1 MVKGVN
7 KRVIVVR
14 APDPRLFEQAIFI
27 IREDALT
34 EGVSA
39 EEVLSEAQRAAK
51 NYVRYHTGPG
61 KKLHSIPAP
70 VWAAAGALMTAAAWG
85 LTILF

>member
-27 IREDALT
+27 IREDALA
-34 EGVSA
+34 EGISA

-51 NYVRYHTGPG
+51 NYVRHNTGVG
-61 KKLHSIPAP
+61 KKLHGVPAP
-70 VWAAAGALMTAAAWG
+70 LWAAAGALVTAAAWG

>member
-14 APDPRLFEQAIFI
+14 APDRRLFEQAIFI
-27 IREDALT
+27 IREEALS

-39 EEVLSEAQRAAK
+39 DEVLSEAQRAAK
-51 NYVRYHTGPG
+51 DYVRHNTGVG
-61 KKLHSIPAP
+61 KKIRAVPAP
-70 VWAAAGALMTAAAWG
+70 VWAAAGALATAAAWG
-85 LTILF
+85 ITLLF